1 MHGFAITDA
10 TTAELREC
18 AETINRLLG
27 EGKLRARIDR
37 ITPLAGLRRRIV
49 CSKSRRRKSMARS
62 SSCLEHRLRCRQ
74 IGDSVQQIVCF
85 PRSSSILSGA

>member
-10 TTAELREC
+10 TTGELREC

-37 ITPLAGLRRRIV
+37 IMPLAGLRRRIV

-62 SSCLEHRLRCRQ
+62 SSCLESADDSGRPQFLDSLRRVAQ
-74 IGDSVQQIVCF
+74 DL
-85 PRSSSILSGA
+85 P